1 MNTMSSI
8 WADCRTVDPAE
19 LESRISTDD
28 NLEFLEQVL
37 SEERSEESQR
47 NLERVREIM
56 CGLPAREADFVQ
68 LYFFNH
74 KTQTDIAE
82 IFKVSQPT
90 VCYRLQRA
98 TARIRFVLS
107 LPDVEETEMQ
117 ERLREFLKD
126 EEDVEIMMR
135 MYETTCQSA
144 VAKAMG
150 ITQGKV
156 RHRFMRSTKR
166 MLDNPF
172 MEKFAE
178 IFKSI
183 AENLNILREVGRP
196 AWDEK
201 VHYVID

>member
-1 MNTMSSI
+1 MPSI
-8 WADCRTVDPAE
+8 WADCRTVDPSE
-19 LESRISTDD
+19 LESRVSTAD

-37 SEERSEESQR
+37 SEEHSEEALR
-47 NLERVREIM
+47 NLDRIREIM
-56 CGLPAREADFVQ
+56 RELPAREADFVE

-107 LPDVEETEMQ
+107 LPDVAEGEMLSAL
-117 ERLREFLKD
+117 EGFLGD
-126 EEDVEIMMR
+126 AEDVQIMLR

-166 MLDNPF
+166 MLEHPQ
-172 MEKFAE
+172 MEKFAK
-178 IFKSI
+178 IFRAI
-183 AENLNILREVGRP
+183 AENLNILREVDRP

-201 VHYVID
+201 VHYVVD

>member
-1 MNTMSSI
+1 MRSTWS
-8 WADCRTVDPAE
+8 DCRTVDPSE
-19 LESRISTDD
+19 LESRVSIAD
-28 NLEFLEQVL
+28 NMEFLHQVL
-37 SEERSEESQR
+37 ADEPSEESYR

-56 CGLPAREADFVQ
+56 KELPPREADFVE

-107 LPDVEETEMQ
+107 LPDVSTGELQTV
-117 ERLREFLKD
+117 LAGFLSD
-126 EEDVEIMMR
+126 PEDVSIMML

-144 VAKAMG
+144 VAKRLG
-150 ITQGKV
+150 VTQGKV

-166 MLDNPF
+166 MLESESPK
-172 MEKFAE
+172 MAKIAQ
-178 IFKSI
+178 IFQAI
-183 AENLNILREVGRP
+183 ASNLNILREVDRP
-196 AWDEK
+196 KWDEK

>member
-1 MNTMSSI
+1 MRMT

-19 LESRISTDD
+19 LESRVSTLD
-28 NLEFLEQVL
+28 NEEFLHQIL
-37 SEERSEESQR
+37 SEEPTEESSR
-47 NLERVREIM
+47 NLERVRETM
-56 CGLPAREADFVQ
+56 TDLPPREADFVE

-107 LPDVEETEMQ
+107 LPDVTVEELEKA
-117 ERLREFLKD
+117 LYGFLSD
-126 EEDVEIMMR
+126 PEDVKIMML

-144 VAKAMG
+144 VAKRLG
-150 ITQGKV
+150 VTQGKV

-166 MLDNPF
+166 MVESSNP
-172 MEKFAE
+172 E
-178 IFKSI
+178 IGKI
-183 AENLNILREVGRP
+183 AQIFQAVAQNLNIKREVDRP

-201 VHYVID
+201 IHYVID